1 MAKKKE
7 SPYNNIER
15 ALSGEDPIPEDLEVE
30 VEMTEEVIPM
40 DDEDV
45 EIVMDEDGGAT
56 INMGPEEE
64 ETVSRHEENLAERL
78 DDDELAMIAADILTL
93 FDADKAS
100 REEWEKTY
108 AQGMKLLGFQY
119 EEKTQ
124 PFRGASGANV
134 PLLTESILQFS
145 AQAMKELMPAAGPVR
160 TQVIGKSNRNREMQ
174 AERVKEFMNYQITT
188 VMKEYTPDFDQMLW
202 YVGYGGSAFKKV
214 YFDRDKMRCV
224 SPFIPPDNFVMPY
237 NGSSNPWE
245 NERCIQIVPTSSN
258 MLRMNQVNGFYRDI
272 PLTAAAGDTSQIE
285 DAEDKVSG
293 RSPNEMDEEYTL
305 LEAHILYDV
314 PGFEDK
320 DGIKR
325 PYIIT
330 VDKDSG
336 EVLSIYRNW
345 KEDDETYTPRHYYV
359 HYMFLPGP
367 GSMGYGL
374 VHLLGN
380 LNRAATSALQQ
391 LLDAGTFANLP
402 AGFKARG
409 LRIADSDKPL
419 QPGEFRDIDAG
430 GAELSSALLPLPY
443 KEPSQTLF
451 TLLGFCIDMGRRVA
465 SIADLQVGD
474 GNQQAAVGTTIALLE
489 RGAMVMSGIHKRLH
503 YAQKLEF
510 ELMAECFSQYL
521 PPEYPYDVV
530 GGDRKVFKK
539 DFDDRVDV
547 IPVADPNVFSTAQK
561 IMMAQTQLQLAQS
574 APQIHNLYEAYRRM
588 YEALGTKDIDMLLK
602 PDDTLHPRP
611 KDPASENADALD
623 GKNLTAFAGQ
633 QHDAHIVCHLIQ
645 GMSPI
650 VQGNPLAAAVLT
662 KHILDHVRLK
672 AEEQTEAQ
680 IFAAYGPE
688 GMSIVSDIQKEAQ
701 VAMFVA
707 QGMAELRKLSQE
719 MSGANAPDPLVALKE
734 QELQLRAQDQQAK
747 AQMDQQELALKAQ
760 DMQQDAAFTQ
770 QKIQSNEQI
779 AAEKADIARAR
790 LAQTERSNQ
799 NAAQARFQQQNNQQ
813 QRKRNDE

>member
-1 MAKKKE
+1 MAKKKKS
-7 SPYNNIER
+7 SPYDNIER
-15 ALSGEDPIPEDLEVE
+15 ALRGEDLPQGEIE
-30 VEMTEEVIPM
+30 VEMTEEIIPLDDEEVEILM
-40 DDEDV
+40 DD
-45 EIVMDEDGGAT
+45 DGGAT
-56 INMGPEEE
+56 INLGPEEE
-64 ETVSRHEENLAERL
+64 ETVSKHEENLAERL
-78 DDDELAMIAADILTL
+78 DDDQLAAIAADILTL

-108 AQGMKLLGFQY
+108 SQGMKLLGFQY

-188 VMKEYTPDFDQMLW
+188 VMKEYTPDYDQMLW

-214 YFDRDKMRCV
+214 YFDRSKMRCV

-245 NERCIQIVPTSSN
+245 NERCIQIVPMSAN

-272 PLTAAAGDTSQIE
+272 PLIAAAGDTTSIE

-293 RSPNEMDEEYTL
+293 FSPNEMDEEFTL
-305 LEAHILYDV
+305 LEAHMLYDV

-320 DGIKR
+320 DGLKR

-345 KEDDETYTPRHYYV
+345 KEDDENYTPRHYYV

-367 GSMGYGL
+367 GCMGYGL

-380 LNRAATSALQQ
+380 LNRAATAALQQ
-391 LLDAGTFANLP
+391 LLDSGTFANLP

-409 LRIADSDKPL
+409 LRIADQDKPL

-530 GGDRKVFKK
+530 GGDRKVFRK

-650 VQGNPLAAAVLT
+650 VQANPLAAAILT

-672 AEEQTEAQ
+672 AEEQVEAQ

-719 MSGANAPDPLVALKE
+719 MSGANAPDPLVTLKE
-734 QELQLRAQDQQAK
+734 KELELRAQDQQRK
-747 AQMDQQELALKAQ
+747 AQVDQQDLALKAQ
-760 DMQQDAAFTQ
+760 DMQQDAVFTQ

-779 AAEKADIARAR
+779 AAEKADIARER

-813 QRKRNDE
+813 QRKRNNE

>member
-1 MAKKKE
+1 MAKKQKS
-7 SPYNNIER
+7 SPFNNIER
-15 ALSGEDPIPEDLEVE
+15 ALTGEDMAPEGEIE
-30 VEMTEEVIPM
+30 VEMTEALIPM
-40 DDEDV
+40 DEEDI
-45 EIVMDEDGGAT
+45 EIVMDDDGGAT

-64 ETVSRHEENLAERL
+64 EYESKHTENLAERL
-78 DDDELAMIAADILTL
+78 DEDELDRIGQDILL
-93 FDADKAS
+93 LLDGDLAS
-100 REEWEKTY
+100 REEWSNTY
-108 AQGMKLLGFQY
+108 AKGMKLLGFQY

-124 PFRGASGANV
+124 PFRGASGAHV
-134 PLLTESILQFS
+134 PLLAEAIIQFS
-145 AQAMKELMPAAGPVR
+145 AQAMKELMPAGGPVR
-160 TQVIGKSNRNREMQ
+160 SQVVGKSNRNREMQ
-174 AERVKEFMNYQITT
+174 AERVQEFMNYQITT
-188 VMKEYTPDFDQMLW
+188 VMKEYTPDYDQMLW

-214 YFDRDKMRCV
+214 YFDRAKMRCV

-245 NERCIQIVPTSSN
+245 NERSLQIVPMSANALKT
-258 MLRMNQVNGFYRDI
+258 NQVNGFYRDI
-272 PLTAAAGDTSQIE
+272 ELSATAGGSSDIE

-293 RSPNEMDEEYTL
+293 TSPNELDEEFTL
-305 LEAHILYDV
+305 IEAHMLCDV
-314 PGFEDK
+314 PGYEHK
-320 DGIKR
+320 DGLKL

-330 VDKDSG
+330 VDTDSG
-336 EVLSIYRNW
+336 KVLSIYRNW
-345 KEDDETYTPRHYYV
+345 DEEDDTYTPSHYYV

-380 LNRAATSALQQ
+380 LNRASTAALQQ
-391 LLDAGTFANLP
+391 LIDAGTFANLP

-430 GAELSSALLPLPY
+430 GAELASALLPLPY

-451 TLLGFCIDMGRRVA
+451 TLLGFCIDMGRRIA
-465 SIADLQVGD
+465 SIADMQVGD

-510 ELMAECFSQYL
+510 ELMANCFAKYL
-521 PPEYPYDVV
+521 PDEYPYDVV

-539 DFDDRVDV
+539 DFDERVDV

-574 APQIHNLYEAYRRM
+574 APQIHNIYEAYRRM

-611 KDPASENADALD
+611 KDPASENADSLD

-650 VQGNPLAAAVLT
+650 VQGNPLAAAILT

-672 AEEQTEAQ
+672 AEEQVEAQ
-680 IFAAYGPE
+680 IFASYGPE

-734 QELQLRAQDQQAK
+734 QELQLRAQDAERK
-747 AQMDQQELALKAQ
+747 AQVDQQNLALKAQ
-760 DMQQDAAFTQ
+760 DMQQDAAFNQ
-770 QKIQSNEQI
+770 QKLQSNEQI
-779 AAEKADIARAR
+779 AAEKASIARER
-790 LAQTERSNQ
+790 INQVERSNQ
-799 NAAQARFQQQNNQQ
+799 NAAQERFQQQNNQQ
-813 QRKRNDE
+813 QRQ

>member
-1 MAKKKE
+1 MAKKQKS
-7 SPYNNIER
+7 SPFNNIER
-15 ALSGEDPIPEDLEVE
+15 ALTGEDMVPEDGIE
-30 VEMTEEVIPM
+30 VEMTEALIPM
-40 DDEDV
+40 DEEDV
-45 EIVMDEDGGAT
+45 EIVMDDDGGAT

-64 ETVSRHEENLAERL
+64 EYESKHTENLAERL
-78 DDDELAMIAADILTL
+78 DEDELDRIGQDILML
-93 FDADKAS
+93 LDGDLAS
-100 REEWEKTY
+100 REEWSNTY
-108 AQGMKLLGFQY
+108 AKGMKLLGFQY

-124 PFRGASGANV
+124 PFRGASGAHV
-134 PLLTESILQFS
+134 PLLAEAIIQFS
-145 AQAMKELMPAAGPVR
+145 AQAMKELMPASGPVR
-160 TQVIGKSNRNREMQ
+160 TQVVGRSNRNREMQ
-174 AERVKEFMNYQITT
+174 AERVKEFMNFQITT
-188 VMKEYTPDFDQMLW
+188 VMKEYTPDYDQMLW

-214 YFDRDKMRCV
+214 YFDRAKMRCV

-245 NERCIQIVPTSSN
+245 NERSLQIVPMSAN
-258 MLRMNQVNGFYRDI
+258 ALRTNQVNGFYRDI
-272 PLTAAAGDTSQIE
+272 ELSAAAGGSSEIE

-293 RSPNEMDEEYTL
+293 TSPNELDEEFTL
-305 LEAHILYDV
+305 IEAHMLCDV
-314 PGFEDK
+314 PGYEHK
-320 DGIKR
+320 DGLKL

-336 EVLSIYRNW
+336 KVLSIYRNW
-345 KEDDETYTPRHYYV
+345 DEKDDTYTPSHYYV

-380 LNRAATSALQQ
+380 LNRASTAALQQ
-391 LLDAGTFANLP
+391 LLDAGTFSNLP

-430 GAELSSALLPLPY
+430 GAELASALLPLPY

-451 TLLGFCIDMGRRVA
+451 TLLGFCIDMGRRIA
-465 SIADLQVGD
+465 SIADMQVGD

-510 ELMAECFSQYL
+510 ELMANCFAKYL
-521 PPEYPYDVV
+521 PDEYPYDVV

-539 DFDDRVDV
+539 DFDERVDV

-650 VQGNPLAAAVLT
+650 VQGNPLAAAILT

-672 AEEQTEAQ
+672 AEEQVEAQ
-680 IFAAYGPE
+680 IFASYGPE

-734 QELQLRAQDQQAK
+734 QELQLRAQDAERK
-747 AQMDQQELALKAQ
+747 AQVDQQNLALKAQ
-760 DMQQDAAFTQ
+760 DMQQDAAFNQ
-770 QKIQSNEQI
+770 QKLQSNEQI
-779 AAEKADIARAR
+779 AAEKASIARER
-790 LAQTERSNQ
+790 IDQVERSNQ
-799 NAAQARFQQQNNQQ
+799 NAAQERFQQKNDQQ
-813 QRKRNDE
+813 QRQRGNE